1 MGTPKCRS
9 NVCTQSTAQAL
20 SRAQNTPGSLPSD
33 PPTVPGLRHHPG
45 GPSLCGAVQW
55 ALKGSQVQ
63 PGSQSGSTEC
73 GVARECAILFA
84 GSQSDSPWTV
94 QSSVLALGEA
104 QQQSSPQLPS
114 PGAGRNHQL
123 PRFRQCL
130 LPCQLVLSSGKE
142 MLQPCSLTAPP
153 FPRSILYAGPGAL
166 G

>member
-1 MGTPKCRS
+1 MNTALTRQCPEHRTALAPCPQTHQQCVRAEASPWGLTPSVGLCNGDLKAPTS
-9 NVCTQSTAQAL
+9 NQAAKLAAQSAEWTGNVC
-20 SRAQNTPGSLPSD
+20 PSSFQGVEV
-33 PPTVPGLRHHPG
+33 TVP
-45 GPSLCGAVQW
+45 
-55 ALKGSQVQ
+55 
-63 PGSQSGSTEC
+63 E
-73 GVARECAILFA
+73 
-84 GSQSDSPWTV
+84 

-114 PGAGRNHQL
+114 LGPGRNHQL

-153 FPRSILYAGPGAL
+153 FSKSILYAGPGAL